1 MAKSVRLIQESLLK
15 RYISSVKFSSV
26 TQSCLTLCDPMD
38 CSTPVFRVRHQLQ
51 ELAQTYIHRIS
62 DATQPS
68 HMQSTPCEMQGWMK
82 YMLESRLPGEILIK
96 SDMQMTKPHG
106 RKWRGTK
113 KPLDEGER
121 REWKSWLKI
130 QHSKNKDHGIQSHH
144 FMANRWVNNGNSNRL
159 YFLGL

>member
-1 MAKSVRLIQESLLK
+1 
-15 RYISSVKFSSV
+15 
-26 TQSCLTLCDPMD
+26 MD

-121 REWKSWLKI
+121 RDWKSWLKI
-130 QHSKNKDHGIQSHH
+130 QHSKNEDHSTQSHH
-144 FMANRWVNNGNSNRL
+144 FMQKDGETMEIVTDL
-159 YFLGL
+159 IFLGSKITVDGDCSHKIKRHLILGRKLWQT